1 MGNGA
6 TSASFSY
13 SGPMTESVLLG
24 TMSTQFPKQ
33 ELFWNTQKME
43 ITNFKDANQ
52 FVRKTY
58 RKGYEVEGL

>member
-1 MGNGA
+1 
-6 TSASFSY
+6 
-13 SGPMTESVLLG
+13 MTESVLLG
-24 TMSTQFPKQ
+24 TMSTRFPKQ
-33 ELFWNTQKME
+33 ELTWNAEKME